1 MPATRDRRPTPDTG
15 SAVPQTRLRRRQGAR
30 RRWDATDLSLIGVFT
45 ALVAAASLAPAIPL
59 AAGVPITLQML
70 AIMLTALLIG
80 PTRAFA
86 AVGLYVVLGL
96 AGLPI
101 LAGFR
106 GGLAVLAGP
115 SAGYLV
121 AFPFAAALTGGLAA
135 LALRRRRPLPRVGRA
150 LALVGA
156 AVAGT
161 VLIVHPAGIA
171 GLMLNARLAFPAAL
185 AADVAFLPVD
195 LLKCAVAVAVA
206 LTVHR
211 AFPALL
217 GPRR

>member
-1 MPATRDRRPTPDTG
+1 MPATRDRRPTSATG
-15 SAVPQTRLRRRQGAR
+15 STPEPRRRSR

-45 ALVAAASLAPAIPL
+45 ALVAAASLAPAVPL
-59 AAGVPITLQML
+59 AAGVPITLQLL
-70 AIMLTALLIG
+70 AIMLTALLLG

-86 AVGLYVVLGL
+86 AVGLYVLLGL

-121 AFPFAAALTGGLAA
+121 AFPFAAALTGALAA
-135 LALRRRRPLPRVGRA
+135 LALRRRRPLPSAGRA
-150 LALVGA
+150 AALAGA
-156 AVAGT
+156 TLAGSL
-161 VLIVHPAGIA
+161 LIIHPAGIV
-171 GLMLNARLAFPAAL
+171 GLMVNARLGFPAAL
-185 AADVAFLPVD
+185 AADTAFLLVD
-195 LLKCAVAVAVA
+195 LLKCAVAVAIA

>member
-1 MPATRDRRPTPDTG
+1 M
-15 SAVPQTRLRRRQGAR
+15 
-30 RRWDATDLSLIGVFT
+30 IGVFA

-59 AAGVPITLQML
+59 VAGVPITLQAL
-70 AIMLTALLIG
+70 AIMITGLVLG

-86 AVGLYVVLGL
+86 AVGLYVLLGL

-121 AFPFAAALTGGLAA
+121 AFPFAAALVGA
-135 LALRRRRPLPRVGRA
+135 LAVLVLRRRRAGHAALRA
-150 LALVGA
+150 AALVGA
-156 AVAGT
+156 TLAGT
-161 VLIVHPAGIA
+161 ALIHVAGIA
-171 GLMLNARLAFPAAL
+171 GLMLNARLAFGAAVT
-185 AADVAFLPVD
+185 ADLAFLPVD
-195 LLKCAVAVAVA
+195 VLKDVVAVAVA

-211 AFPALL
+211 AFPALIGR
-217 GPRR
+217 GPARASRR

>member
-15 SAVPQTRLRRRQGAR
+15 SAAQQPRRRAR
-30 RRWDATDLSLIGVFT
+30 RRWDASDLSLIGVFT

-59 AAGVPITLQML
+59 VAGVPITLQMF
-70 AIMLTALLIG
+70 AIMLTALLLG

-86 AVGLYVVLGL
+86 AVGLYVLLGL

-115 SAGYLV
+115 SAGYLI
-121 AFPFAAALTGGLAA
+121 AFPFAAALTGALAA
-135 LALRRRRPLPRVGRA
+135 LVLRRGGPRSPALRA
-150 LALVGA
+150 LALFGA
-156 AVAGT
+156 VLAGT

-171 GLMLNARLAFPAAL
+171 GLMLNARLAFPAAVT
-185 AADVAFLPVD
+185 ADVAFLPVD
-195 LLKCAVAVAVA
+195 LLKGAVAVAVA